1 MARGAGINN
10 EALVLAAG
18 SGRRF
23 GGSKLTSPWRG
34 GLLIDAALAAAF
46 TAPVRAVTVVTG
58 ADPKVAP
65 AAEAFAARTGQSAR
79 LRLVHAAD
87 HLEGMGASLRA
98 GAAALPDDAAA
109 AIVFLGDMPG
119 VPHDLAGRLL
129 AAVAEGAEA
138 AAPVLDGRRGHPVA
152 FSKSL
157 FGQLKTLAG
166 DEGARRILGGLGD
179 RLALIPVEGEG
190 IFRDIDTPED
200 LTS

>member
-1 MARGAGINN
+1 MA
-10 EALVLAAG
+10 
-18 SGRRF
+18 
-23 GGSKLTSPWRG
+23 T
-34 GLLIDAALAAAF
+34 
-46 TAPVRAVTVVTG
+46 TVVT
-58 ADPKVAP
+58 PI
-65 AAEAFAARTGQSAR
+65 AEAFAARTGQSAR
-79 LRLVHAAD
+79 LRLAHAAD

-200 LTS
+200 YTRLTRDTGD

>member
-1 MARGAGINN
+1 MMN

-46 TAPVRAVTVVTG
+46 AAPVRTVTVVTG

-65 AAEAFAARTGQSAR
+65 AAEAFAAKAGQTAR
-79 LRLVHAAD
+79 LSLVHAAD
-87 HLEGMGASLRA
+87 HLEGMGASLRTGAGDLPADA
-98 GAAALPDDAAA
+98 GAV
-109 AIVFLGDMPG
+109 IVFLGDMPG
-119 VPHDLAGRLL
+119 VPHDLAEKLL
-129 AAVAEGAEA
+129 AAVSSGAEA
-138 AAPVLDGRRGHPVA
+138 AAPVLEGRRGHPVA
-152 FSKSL
+152 FAKSL
-157 FGQLKTLAG
+157 FAQLKTLGG

-179 RLALIPVEGEG
+179 RLRLIPVEGEG

-200 LTS
+200 LA